1 LSSSND
7 VIRAAP
13 APKVIGHGTAKH
25 QRLAIV
31 VSHPIQHF
39 VPLYRALAARGDV
52 QLCVFFASRV
62 GLNSYYDEEMQTE
75 IAWKIDLLAN
85 YPHVFLP
92 GADAATRSDLLP
104 TLNPDLGQALG
115 DFDPDSV
122 LVYGY
127 SMALSRRAAHWA
139 DDYGRRLMMISD
151 SELREPRPLLK
162 RIAKQF
168 VVRRHYA
175 RIDAFLSVGDENAR
189 YYRHY
194 GAPPERIFRSPFTI
208 DETSYREAATRR
220 EPARA
225 DLIERH
231 RLPDDAILALFVG
244 KLSKRKRPQD
254 LVEAVARLR
263 DRTTRPVH
271 ALLAGGGELADEL
284 AERVKSEG
292 LPAHLLGF
300 VNVDVL
306 PMLYAGCDVLVHT
319 SQADPHPLVC
329 SEAACIGLP
338 MVLSDRIGA
347 EGPTDI
353 ARRGENAFVY
363 ECGDVSALAD
373 ILADLADNPALL
385 ADYGARSSEIFE
397 QQSMAVSVAGII
409 DAMAVSPKRNR

>member
-1 LSSSND
+1 M
-7 VIRAAP
+7 
-13 APKVIGHGTAKH
+13 
-25 QRLAIV
+25 
-31 VSHPIQHF
+31 SHPIQHF
-39 VPLYRALAARGDV
+39 VPLYRALAARSDV
-52 QLCVFFASRV
+52 QLCVFYASRV
-62 GLNSYYDEEMQTE
+62 GLDRYFDNEMQTE
-75 IAWKIDLLAN
+75 IAWKIDLLAD

-92 GADAATRSDLLP
+92 GADAAKRSDLLAR
-104 TLNPDLGQALG
+104 LDPDLGHALG
-115 DFDPDSV
+115 EFDPDTV
-122 LVYGY
+122 MVYGY
-127 SMALSRRAAHWA
+127 SMAVARRAARWA
-139 DDYGRRLMMISD
+139 NDNRRRLIMISD
-151 SELREPRPLLK
+151 SELRDPRPLLK

-168 VVRRHYA
+168 IVRRHYA
-175 RIDAFLSVGDENAR
+175 RVDAFLAVGDENAR

-220 EPARA
+220 EAARA

-231 RLPDDAILALFVG
+231 HLPDDALLALFVG
-244 KLSKRKRPQD
+244 KLSNRKRPQD

-263 DRTTRPVH
+263 DRAARPVH

-284 AERVKSEG
+284 AERISSEG
-292 LPAHLLGF
+292 IPAHLLGF

-363 ECGDVSALAD
+363 KCGDVSVLAD
-373 ILADLADNPALL
+373 ILARLADEPATISS
-385 ADYGARSSEIFE
+385 YGARSRELFE
-397 QQSMAVSVAGII
+397 GQSLIVSVAGILA
-409 DAMAVSPKRNR
+409 AMDVQSRRRA

>member
-1 LSSSND
+1 MGQDTTN
-7 VIRAAP
+7 RR
-13 APKVIGHGTAKH
+13 
-25 QRLAIV
+25 RLAIV

-39 VPLYRALAARGDV
+39 VPLYRALADRDDIEV
-52 QLCVFFASRV
+52 CVFYASRV
-62 GLNSYYDEEMQTE
+62 GLDRYFDTEMQTE
-75 IAWKIDLLAN
+75 ISWKMDLLAG
-85 YPHVFLP
+85 YQHIFLP
-92 GADAATRSDLLP
+92 SAQTAKDSNLLR
-104 TLNPDLGQALG
+104 LIDPDL
-115 DFDPDSV
+115 DPSLRHFAPDAIM
-122 LVYGY
+122 VYGY
-127 SMALSRRAAHWA
+127 SMALSRRAMRWA
-139 DDYGRRLMMISD
+139 NDNGCTLMMISD
-151 SELREPRPLLK
+151 SELLQPRSLLK
-162 RIAKQF
+162 RVAKQF
-168 VVRRHYA
+168 MVRRHYA
-175 RIDAFLSVGDENAR
+175 RVDAFLAVGDENAR

-220 EPARA
+220 EAARA

-231 RLPDDAILALFVG
+231 HLPDDALLALFVG
-244 KLSKRKRPQD
+244 KLSNRKRPQD

-263 DRTTRPVH
+263 DRAARPVH

-284 AERVKSEG
+284 AERISSEG
-292 LPAHLLGF
+292 IPAHLLGF

-363 ECGDVSALAD
+363 KCGDVSALAD
-373 ILADLADNPALL
+373 ILARLADEPATISS
-385 ADYGARSSEIFE
+385 YGARSRELFE
-397 QQSMAVSVAGII
+397 GQSLIVSVAGILA
-409 DAMAVSPKRNR
+409 AMDVQSRRRA